1 MSEFGAFDH
10 TPMLSHHHELAHGI
24 MLEGLKT
31 VMECIDTFYTD
42 LVRPRRVRDVD
53 ALRRGVRGYR
63 KAGRDL
69 TAASHLP
76 GTSGGARPQ
85 PATSD
90 GGASEGAMGPN
101 EKKLREA
108 IGPRRLQP
116 GRRQARST
124 GPTRG
129 STSSGSWRAARGR
142 SRLGDYGIT
151 GATPNA
157 AHDAF
162 LRLADKMDQQQQDL
176 DKAGDALSDAAAAFW
191 DAGQVL
197 EDHPQTQQDPG
208 SFSYDPNSDEVRG
221 AAAPRPQRQG
231 RPVQRRVHRA
241 RDGLRARRWPP
252 STSST
257 TSRR

>member
-1 MSEFGAFDH
+1 
-10 TPMLSHHHELAHGI
+10 
-24 MLEGLKT
+24 
-31 VMECIDTFYTD
+31 
-42 LVRPRRVRDVD
+42 
-53 ALRRGVRGYR
+53 
-63 KAGRDL
+63 
-69 TAASHLP
+69 
-76 GTSGGARPQ
+76 
-85 PATSD
+85 
-90 GGASEGAMGPN
+90 MGPN

-108 IGPRRLQP
+108 L
-116 GRRQARST
+116 ARADFNPAVGKALDWSYQ
-124 GPTRG
+124 GLDVKWVMEGLREVAP
-129 STSSGSWRAARGR
+129 
-142 SRLGDYGIT
+142 RLGDYGIT

-241 RDGLRARRWPP
+241 
-252 STSST
+252 
-257 TSRR
+257 